1 MGHDDISEDRWFMF
15 DKQEVVVPDLD
26 VDGYILDLGG
36 GGEGV
41 IGRLRPDQVVAI
53 DPNRRELEGA
63 APGPLKVVMDA
74 RDLQFLDDTFAAA
87 TSFFTLMYIPGS
99 DHAKVLAE
107 VNRVLAPGAPFYIWD
122 ISLTPRCHREEDFAV
137 YPLLVKLPTEDVD
150 TGYGVRWPAAEQGLD
165 HFRRLAEESGFDVV
179 TVREA
184 GRVLELHL
192 RKPADR

>member
-1 MGHDDISEDRWFMF
+1 MGHDGISEERWFMF

-26 VDGYILDLGG
+26 VAGHILDLGG

-87 TSFFTLMYIPGS
+87 TSFFTLMYIAGS
-99 DHAKVLAE
+99 DHEVFAE
-107 VNRVLAPGAPFYIWD
+107 VSRVLAPGAPV
-122 ISLTPRCHREEDFAV
+122 LH
-137 YPLLVKLPTEDVD
+137 
-150 TGYGVRWPAAEQGLD
+150 QG
-165 HFRRLAEESGFDVV
+165 RLAI
-179 TVREA
+179 A
-184 GRVLELHL
+184 AL
-192 RKPADR
+192 RP